1 MSGENCD
8 ERLEDTGKRQFY
20 IDSILHR
27 KKLEPPNTEIEG
39 NTKLITCNV
48 IISTLFNLTFN
59 EIVLLN
65 YPYL

>member
-8 ERLEDTGKRQFY
+8 ERMEDSGKRQFY

-39 NTKLITCNV
+39 NIKFIKYNSINKV
-48 IISTLFNLTFN
+48 
-59 EIVLLN
+59 VLSSV
-65 YPYL
+65 

>member
-8 ERLEDTGKRQFY
+8 DRIEDSGKRQFY

-39 NTKLITCNV
+39 NTKFIKYNY
-48 IISTLFNLTFN
+48 IICILVFSSN
-59 EIVLLN
+59 
-65 YPYL
+65 